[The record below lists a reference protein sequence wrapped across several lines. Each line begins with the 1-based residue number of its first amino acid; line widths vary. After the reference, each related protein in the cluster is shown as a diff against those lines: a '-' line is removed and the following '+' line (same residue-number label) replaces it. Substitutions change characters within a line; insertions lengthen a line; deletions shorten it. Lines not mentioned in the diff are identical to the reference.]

1 MVPEGHDEVRLGRLL
16 STVGGIAAVLTLV
29 GLVAPIFRPEL
40 ALAVASPGLAGAVSG
55 IGLIAAL
62 AWFGAADVRRF
73 RPLIVL
79 LVAAL
84 AFEAVFLVALAVTAT
99 GSSSLA
105 EPLVEAVLFAIAAIA
120 IGAPLIQTKPHAP
133 VLPWPTE
140 KPITEIERVGQ
151 IVIGVLGICSLAF
164 GAWLLALGLG
174 GAGAGFFTRPLL
186 ATGPTV
192 EFVVLGTLA
201 LLAVSDV
208 RKNAAVRSLLTFG
221 FAIGFLAALTTLGSA
236 RGSAAVLNLGGG
248 PISLAQLQL
257 DFLWAN
263 LVLFLGVNVLSW
275 TMDRAQ
281 LDYLGYLMPFEFRA
295 VEALADCLVQ
305 SAPAPAPAWSA
316 ALTLDRYLSSFPSS
330 RLVLTRLAI
339 TGLELAPIAWLQA
352 PLSILSPMAR
362 RRFLDLRF
370 KQDISAKEG
379 RVPILDALRNQLQ
392 GAIRIGMQAAYI
404 GCYSDAGIQR
414 AIGYTPFS
422 QRFADFQKIQKRR
435 PYPALTV
442 TTPNEVARMGLDVIT
457 DADVVVIGSG
467 AAGSILAEQLLAQ
480 GREVLMLEKG
490 LFVDPDDF
498 QEDEVHQISHLYADG
513 ALQVSQSYRFQVLQ
527 ANCVGGGTVVNNAVC
542 FDTPERVLQSWNDP
556 LGHNAGIDEA
566 EFRRSQQAVKDRL
579 QIQSIKMSTT
589 TRRWQDVLNPGDRVI
604 AQGVAAMGLQP
615 GDEFDVVRANITDCL
630 GCGYCNIGCKF
641 GRKLSMLD
649 EVLPRAQRDHGP
661 EHFRIFSEAQAIKL
675 KGSGRR
681 VKEIDVRLRDGRQ
694 LLIRNPKTVVVSAAT
709 IASSW
714 LLMNS
719 GIGQGELPVG
729 RNVCFNFGSPLH
741 GYWPSTNGSHLDS
754 IAGLQIAHYLEFAA
768 RPGFVVESWYN
779 PPVAQAMAM
788 PGWLDQ
794 HERNMRHY
802 RDFSAIGVLVG
813 SETNAYV
820 TPALLLRGT
829 PDIVYR
835 PTDHD
840 LETLVGALITL
851 GEIMFAGGAAEVLP
865 STMSYKKAADT
876 IFTRSSDLQRLHQIV
891 RDDRDLVLGT
901 GHPQG
906 GNAISKTRGQ
916 NRGVIDPELKVYGY
930 DNLFVCD
937 GSVHPSPTTV
947 NPQLSIMTFAHYAA
961 KFVAQAK

>member
-1 MVPEGHDEVRLGRLL
+1 MSPEAPDEIRLGRLL
-16 STVGGIAAVLTLV
+16 SGVGGVAALLVLL
-29 GLVAPIFRPEL
+29 GLVVPIFRPDI
-40 ALAVASPGLAGAVSG
+40 ALAVSSPGLAGA
-55 IGLIAAL
+55 IGSLGLVAAL

-73 RPLIVL
+73 RPLVAL

-84 AFEAVFLVALAVTAT
+84 AGEAVVVVAFALVVGGSGSVADLVTA
-99 GSSSLA
+99 A
-105 EPLVEAVLFAIAAIA
+105 IVAVAAA
-120 IGAPLIQTKPHAP
+120 VVGALLSQTKPRKP
-133 VLPWPTE
+133 VLPWTTD
-140 KPITEIERVGQ
+140 KPMTDVERVGQ
-151 IVIGVLGICSLAF
+151 IFLGVLGAGFLAA
-164 GAWLLALGLG
+164 GVWLLAFGLG
-174 GAGAGFFTRPLL
+174 GANQSFFAHPFLSAGPI
-186 ATGPTV
+186 V
-192 EFVVLGTLA
+192 DVVVLGA
-201 LLAVSDV
+201 LSLMAASDV
-208 RKNAAVRSLLTFG
+208 RRNSAISSLVTFG
-221 FAIGFLAALTTLGSA
+221 FAIGFFASLTTLASA
-236 RGSAAVLNLGGG
+236 RDTAAILVVGGSPV
-248 PISLAQLQL
+248 SLAQLQTY
-257 DFLWAN
+257 FLWGN
-263 LVLFLGVNVLSW
+263 LVLFLGVNALSW
-275 TMDRAQ
+275 TMSRAQ
-281 LDYLGYLMPFEFRA
+281 LDYLGYLFPFEFRA
-295 VEALADCLVQ
+295 VEALADCLVP
-305 SAPAPAPAWSA
+305 SAPAPVPAYRV

-339 TGLELAPIAWLQA
+339 SGLELAPIGWLQA

-362 RRFLDLRF
+362 RRFLDRRF

-379 RVPILDALRNQLQ
+379 RTVILDTLRIQLQ
-392 GAIRIGMQAAYI
+392 GAIRIGMQATYI
-404 GCYSDAGIQR
+404 GCYSDAGIQQ

-422 QRFADFQKIQKRR
+422 RRYADYGTIQKRR

-442 TTPNEVARMGLDVIT
+442 TTPNDVARMGVDVIS

-467 AAGSILAEQLLAQ
+467 AAGSILAEQLLGQ

-490 LFVDPDDF
+490 LFVAPDDF
-498 QEDEVHQISHLYADG
+498 QEDEVHQIGQLYADG
-513 ALQVSQSYRFQVLQ
+513 ALQVSQSYRFQILQ

-542 FDTPERVLQSWNDP
+542 FDTPERVLQRWNDP
-556 LGHNAGIDEA
+556 LGSNAGIDEA
-566 EFRRSQQAVKDRL
+566 AFRLAQQAVKDRL
-579 QIQSIKMSTT
+579 QIQSIKTSTK
-589 TRRWQDVLNPGDRVI
+589 TRQWQDVLNPGDRVI
-604 AQGVAAMGLQP
+604 AQGVAATGLQP

-661 EHFRIFSEAQAIKL
+661 EHFRIFSEAQVVKL
-675 KGSGRR
+675 NGSGRR
-681 VKEIDVRLRDGRQ
+681 INEIVVRLRDGRQ

-709 IASSW
+709 VASSW

-741 GYWPSTNGSHLDS
+741 GYWPSANGSHLDS
-754 IAGLQIAHYLEFAA
+754 YAGLQIAHYLEFAK
-768 RPGFVVESWYN
+768 RPGFVVETWYN

-788 PGWLDQ
+788 PGWLDV
-794 HERNMRHY
+794 HERNMRRY
-802 RDFSAIGVLVG
+802 RDLSAIGVLVG

-829 PDIVYR
+829 PDVVYR

-851 GEIMFAGGAAEVLP
+851 GEIMFAGGATEVLP
-865 STMSYKKAADT
+865 STMSYKKAEEM
-876 IFTRSSDLQRLHQIV
+876 IFTCPSDLQRLHKIV
-891 RDDRDLVLGT
+891 RDDRDIALGT

-916 NRGVIDPELKVYGY
+916 NRGVIDPEFRVYGY

-947 NPQLSIMTFAHYAA
+947 NPQLTIMTFAHYAS
-961 KFVAQAK
+961 KFVAHSK